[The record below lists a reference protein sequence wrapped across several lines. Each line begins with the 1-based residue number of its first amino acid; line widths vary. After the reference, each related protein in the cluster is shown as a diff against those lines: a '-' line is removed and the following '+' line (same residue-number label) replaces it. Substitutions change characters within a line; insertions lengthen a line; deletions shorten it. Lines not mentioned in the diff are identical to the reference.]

1 VGGALGTARGDAAA
15 RASEVAMKDYRS
27 AKVRK
32 ILALRTRAAK
42 LAADYEPAQSAA
54 APARHRAR
62 QLLEEVRVL
71 KGTLTACELAE
82 LRRAWSGV

>member
-1 VGGALGTARGDAAA
+1 
-15 RASEVAMKDYRS
+15 MKECRS
-27 AKVRK
+27 ANVRK
-32 ILALRTRAAK
+32 ILALRTRAAR
-42 LAADYEPAQSAA
+42 LAPDYERVQWAA

-62 QLLEEVRVL
+62 QLLEEARML

>member
-1 VGGALGTARGDAAA
+1 VHCGLRAAVPAA
-15 RASEVAMKDYRS
+15 RASEVAMKDCRS

-32 ILALRTRAAK
+32 ILALRTRAAR
-42 LAADYEPAQSAA
+42 LAADYERAQSAL

-62 QLLEEVRVL
+62 QLLEEARML

>member
-1 VGGALGTARGDAAA
+1 MHSGRHAAA
-15 RASEVAMKDYRS
+15 RAARASGVAMKDCRS

-42 LAADYEPAQSAA
+42 LAADYERAQSAV

-62 QLLEEVRVL
+62 QLLEEARML

>member
-1 VGGALGTARGDAAA
+1 VHSGRHAAALAA
-15 RASEVAMKDYRS
+15 RAGEVAMKDCRS

-32 ILALRTRAAK
+32 ILALRTRAAR
-42 LAADYEPAQSAA
+42 LAADYERAQGKL

-62 QLLEEVRVL
+62 QLLEEARML